1 MDWPFSP
8 AERAHTDAP
17 AAAAPC
23 PDPDAL
29 RRALERRAPVHLCL
43 VRAAEGVRRLA
54 EELHP
59 ADWPHLRVPWCAE
72 PAGLRRALDGA
83 AAGALP
89 GAHGLADLLRAAE
102 RRVCVEIALPA
113 EPIEL
118 TALEAHLRAIWRP
131 LGGAGGALRVLVLCV
146 APPPAPPTGGLLTRR
161 TRKRAR
167 ARLERRIGGLCEA
180 GVVGFVVE
188 VE

>member
-1 MDWPFSP
+1 VDWPFSP

-59 ADWPHLRVPWCAE
+59 ADWPQVSVAWCAE
-72 PAGLRRALDGA
+72 PEALRGALNA
-83 AAGALP
+83 AAARALP
-89 GAHGLADLLRAAE
+89 GAHALADLLRASG

-113 EPIEL
+113 EPIDVA
-118 TALEAHLRAIWRP
+118 TLEAHLRAIWRP
-131 LGGAGGALRVLVLCV
+131 LGADGGALRVLVLCV
-146 APPPAPPTGGLLTRR
+146 VPPPAPPSGGLLTRR

-167 ARLERRIGGLCEA
+167 ARFERRVEGLCEA

-188 VE
+188 GE